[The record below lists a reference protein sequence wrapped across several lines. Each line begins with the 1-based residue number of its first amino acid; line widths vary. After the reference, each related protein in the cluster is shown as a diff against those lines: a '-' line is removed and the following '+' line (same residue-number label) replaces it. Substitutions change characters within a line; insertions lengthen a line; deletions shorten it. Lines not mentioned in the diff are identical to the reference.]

1 MADQSLFF
9 SPDGRRPLAPSGSRL
24 AASASS
30 SQASR
35 TGFKAIMLLW
45 DRVRDSNLGRA
56 LGGFRLEYLGYFNVD
71 GWIHDGGIL
80 ESINLWR
87 CNFKGQIVQIVKINV
102 ISFRAKKHR
111 L

>member
-1 MADQSLFF
+1 MGFYHAAIRRYLLVIERNGKKLMADQSLFF

-71 GWIHDGGIL
+71 G
-80 ESINLWR
+80 
-87 CNFKGQIVQIVKINV
+87 
-102 ISFRAKKHR
+102 
-111 L
+111 